1 MTADERPWQTATS
14 PEGRWAGYLDPSTGL
29 LRTLSAEPLETHAEL
44 RAFEDDHVEARL
56 IEARVRP
63 ITGSY
68 GIEHLAAIHRHLF
81 QDVYPWAGEIRTV
94 NISKG
99 LPPEPF
105 LSPEHAA
112 FAVDRTARRMHEDGM
127 LRPGMDHEHFV
138 DLLARRFSEVNEAHP
153 FREGNGR
160 TQRHY
165 FDLVARDA
173 GRRIDWSQL
182 TATQNLAIS
191 AEAREG
197 HLAPLRDALRTMVTV
212 APARADP
219 PMSDGRPRI
228 PQARPA
234 TSRIGGP
241 LGRMTAGPGRDG
253 GRGRGS

>member
-1 MTADERPWQTATS
+1 MSTDDRPWETATS
-14 PEGRWAGYLDPSTGL
+14 PEGRWAGYLDPSTGP
-29 LRTLSAEPLETHAEL
+29 LRTLSEEPLETHAEL
-44 RAFEDDHVEARL
+44 RAFEDDDVEARS

-68 GIEHLAAIHRHLF
+68 GIDHLQAIHRRLF

-99 LPPEPF
+99 IPPEPF

-112 FAVDRTARRMHEDGM
+112 SAVDRIARRMHEDGM
-127 LRPGMDHEHFV
+127 LRPDMDDDRFV
-138 DLLARRFSEVNEAHP
+138 DLLARRFSEINEAHP

-182 TATQNLAIS
+182 SSAQNIAIS

-197 HLAPLRDALRTMVTV
+197 RLAPLRDALRTIVTV
-212 APARADP
+212 APVNAGRTT
-219 PMSDGRPRI
+219 SDGDQRI

-234 TSRIGGP
+234 TARTAGP
-241 LGRMTAGPGRDG
+241 LGRSSARPGRGG
-253 GRGRGS
+253 GRGS